1 VGLRFKGRDMLK
13 QNFKND
19 AEALLQMSDG
29 NIAAYRFLFDQH
41 FSDLCNFLLIYLH
54 SKELSEEIALEI
66 FTYIWEKRRTL
77 QIRTTFKSFL
87 FSSAKNK
94 AISLYR
100 KEQKKMFTSLDLGQS
115 VLQEDSSSQQ
125 LMENSELRDII
136 NLAINKLPEKSK
148 QIYQLAWEENL
159 SHKEIAEQL
168 GITPKTVEN
177 HVGIALRKLRES
189 LNPYYQQIFMLLLV
203 QFFLD

>member
-1 VGLRFKGRDMLK
+1 MLK

-29 NIAAYRFLFDQH
+29 NVAAYRFLFDHH
-41 FSDLCNFLLIYLH
+41 FTDLCNFLLIYLH

-77 QIRTTFKSFL
+77 HIKATFKSFL

-100 KEQKKMFTSLDLGQS
+100 KEQKKMFTSIDLGQS
-115 VLQEDSSSQQ
+115 VFLDDLSSQQ
-125 LMENSELRDII
+125 LMENNELREII
-136 NLAINKLPEKSK
+136 NTAINKLPEKSK

-189 LNPYYQQIFMLLLV
+189 LSPYYQQIFML
-203 QFFLD
+203 FLILFSLD

>member
-1 VGLRFKGRDMLK
+1 MSK
-13 QNFKND
+13 QKFRNEP
-19 AEALLQMSDG
+19 EALQQMADG

-66 FTYIWEKRRTL
+66 FTYIWEKRETL
-77 QIRTTFKSFL
+77 QIKATFKSFL
-87 FSSAKNK
+87 FASAKNK
-94 AISLYR
+94 AISHYR
-100 KEQKKMFTSLDLGQS
+100 KEHKTIFTSI
-115 VLQEDSSSQQ
+115 ESSESMMTDISSAQHF
-125 LMENSELRDII
+125 MENNELREII
-136 NLAINKLPEKSK
+136 NSAISKLPEKSR
-148 QIYQLAWEENL
+148 QVYQLAWEENL

-189 LNPYYQQIFMLLLV
+189 LKPYYKQIFMVWLIQL
-203 QFFLD
+203 FLD

>member
-1 VGLRFKGRDMLK
+1 MLK

-29 NIAAYRFLFDQH
+29 NVAAYRFLFDHH

-77 QIRTTFKSFL
+77 QIRATFKSFL

-100 KEQKKMFTSLDLGQS
+100 KEQKKMFTSIDFGQS
-115 VLQEDSSSQQ
+115 LLQEDSSSQQ
-125 LMENSELRDII
+125 LMENNELRDII
-136 NLAINKLPEKSK
+136 NLAIDKLPEKSK
-148 QIYQLAWEENL
+148 QIYQLAW
-159 SHKEIAEQL
+159 
-168 GITPKTVEN
+168 
-177 HVGIALRKLRES
+177 
-189 LNPYYQQIFMLLLV
+189 
-203 QFFLD
+203 

>member
-1 VGLRFKGRDMLK
+1 MRK

-19 AEALLQMSDG
+19 AEALQGMADG
-29 NIAAYRFLFDQH
+29 DMTAYRFLFDQH
-41 FSDLCNFLLIYLH
+41 FPDLCNFLLIYLH

-66 FTYIWEKRRTL
+66 FTFIWEKRKTL
-77 QIRTTFKSFL
+77 QVKATFKSFL

-100 KEQKKMFTSLDLGQS
+100 KEQKMMFTTLDSGQS
-115 VLQEDSSSQQ
+115 VFQDDSSSQQ
-125 LMENSELRDII
+125 LMENNELREII
-136 NLAINKLPEKSK
+136 NTAINKLPEKSR
-148 QIYQLAWEENL
+148 QIYLLAWEENM
-159 SHKEIAEQL
+159 SHKEIAEQM

-189 LNPYYQQIFMLLLV
+189 LNPYYRQIFMMWLIL
-203 QFFLD
+203 FFID